1 MRATAGGTDMLC
13 RVAVPS
19 TSPVWAIA
27 SPSEKSQPVGCTEE
41 ASLASRGVVVNAA
54 YPS

>member
-1 MRATAGGTDMLC
+1 MLC
-13 RVAVPS
+13 RVVVPI
-19 TSPVWAIA
+19 TGLVRAIA

-54 YPS
+54 FPS